1 MIPVFDGHNDTL
13 LLHAERPDRDFFARH
28 EDGHLDYPRAR
39 EAGFAGGFF
48 AVFAPSHEAPELD
61 RLVRRPDGTTQPA
74 PSGALDP
81 SVAIR
86 HVNGMVAQFL
96 RWTKDP
102 DGRFRH
108 VTTAAELERSIADG
122 AMAGILHFE
131 GAEAIGPDL
140 RALDVYHAAGLRSLG
155 PVWSR
160 PNLFGHGVPFVF
172 PATPDLGP
180 GLTAHGRS
188 LVRRCNELRIMID
201 LSHITERGF
210 WDVAE
215 LSAAPL
221 VATHSNAHAVSPHP
235 RNLTDAQLDA
245 VRQSDGVV
253 GLNFA
258 TGFLS
263 PEGNGDKALPLEV
276 MVRHVDHLV
285 DKLGI
290 ERVAF
295 GSDFD
300 GATMPDAIGDVRGVQ
315 RLLDAL
321 ADAGYDEAALHKLA
335 HQNWVR
341 VLRATW
347 GE

>member
-13 LLHAERPDRDFFARH
+13 LLHAEKPERDFFARH
-28 EDGHLDYPRAR
+28 EDGHLDYQRGR

-48 AVFAPSHEAPELD
+48 AVFAPSHPAPELD
-61 RLVRRPDGTTQPA
+61 RLVRRPDGTTEPA
-74 PSGALDP
+74 PTGALDP
-81 SVAIR
+81 SEATR
-86 HVNGMVAQFL
+86 HVNRMVAQFL
-96 RWTKDP
+96 RWSQDP
-102 DGRFRH
+102 EGRFRH
-108 VTTAAELERSIADG
+108 VTTAEELERSIADG
-122 AMAGILHFE
+122 TMAGILHFE

-140 RALDVYHAAGLRSLG
+140 HALDVYHAAGLRSLG

-180 GLTAHGRS
+180 GLTAHGRA

-215 LSAAPL
+215 MSTAPL

-245 VRQSDGVV
+245 VAKSDGLV

-258 TGFLS
+258 TSFLS
-263 PEGNGDKALPLEV
+263 PEGSGDAGLPLEA

-290 ERVAF
+290 EGVAF

-300 GATMPDAIGDVRGVQ
+300 GATMPSAIGDVRGVQ

-321 ADAGYDEAALHKLA
+321 ADAGYDEAELRKLA
-335 HQNWVR
+335 HENWVR
-341 VLRATW
+341 VLRLTW
-347 GE
+347 GA